1 MVPPETAA
9 EWLQAVLALDWKVV
23 EPAAF
28 AAAQLARLTGDRARD
43 LAPELRDEVA
53 RRLAALRA
61 PQSWITMVREVVSL
75 DDADRRRSFG
85 EALPPGLRLL

>member
-1 MVPPETAA
+1 
-9 EWLQAVLALDWKVV
+9 
-23 EPAAF
+23 F